1 VADIL
6 AEHDVNALFH
16 TGCII
21 DGLEVNLCAMQEVS
35 RVILV
40 ELSFQMRFTRAVPGR
55 LGSTHARLSQWD
67 KSSFGI
73 QNEAGQS
80 YHFPPYLTMLW

>member
-1 VADIL
+1 MP
-6 AEHDVNALFH
+6 AEHDANTLFY
-16 TGCII
+16 TGHVS
-21 DGLEVNLCAMQEVS
+21 DGLEVSLCATQEVS

-55 LGSTHARLSQWD
+55 LGSAHARLSQWD

-80 YHFPPYLTMLW
+80 YHFPPYLAMLW